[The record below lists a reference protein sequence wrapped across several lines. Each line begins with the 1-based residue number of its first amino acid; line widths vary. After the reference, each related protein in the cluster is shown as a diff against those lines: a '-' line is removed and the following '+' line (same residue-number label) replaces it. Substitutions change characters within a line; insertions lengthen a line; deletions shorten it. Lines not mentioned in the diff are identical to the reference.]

1 VFDIVERVIFMFL
14 PFDEFIHSAE
24 HIAFLVAKKS
34 LKRFVLKLH
43 VLFYA
48 DFQVFTLIQLAKVT
62 DHILG
67 DEFFLQHPAILA
79 PHHIRLR
86 EFVLVFFHKLQ
97 APSPK
102 NFRSN
107 VIYVAVHNFRIN
119 TVAHIDQLF
128 YFFVL
133 NVVCHLD

>member
-1 VFDIVERVIFMFL
+1 MFFPL
-14 PFDEFIHSAE
+14 DEFVHSAE
-24 HIAFLVAKKS
+24 HVTFLVVEET

-43 VLFYA
+43 MLFYA
-48 DFQVFTLIQLAKVT
+48 YFQIFTLIQLAKVT
-62 DHILG
+62 DHILC
-67 DEFFLQHPAILA
+67 DEVFLQYTAILA

-86 EFVLVFFHKLQ
+86 EFVLVFFHQLQ

-107 VIYVAVHNFRIN
+107 VIYVAVHNLRIN

-133 NVVCHLD
+133 NFVCHLD